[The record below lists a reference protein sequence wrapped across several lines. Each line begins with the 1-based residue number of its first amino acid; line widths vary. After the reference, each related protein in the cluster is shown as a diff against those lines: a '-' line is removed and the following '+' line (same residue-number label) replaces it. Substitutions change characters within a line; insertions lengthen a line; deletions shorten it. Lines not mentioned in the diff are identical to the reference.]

1 MQLSAPHGSIVIL
14 GGSRLFWIVCEA
26 QWVTESTFT
35 LTHACDIIN
44 LAVAR
49 VGTHTHTHAHTHTH
63 MHATGADKNDAQKKL
78 THTDKYTLNTLRA
91 LTSKASRWAGL
102 FFSPPLSRTHR
113 APGWRRGPSVSQHCP
128 LPRSLFLGMAAL
140 SSWLGWSSLYAD
152 SKPLAVW
159 SCQEFIIL
167 HGGSFPP
174 LSHQWKHESHFFLF
188 ILDIKIAEKTVQMLS
203 ENKQHLVTLA
213 FTMAKI
219 SRWTQFGSM
228 ELERSVDSLWGW
240 DKSDSKTNFLFADQ

>member
-1 MQLSAPHGSIVIL
+1 MGDRIHIHTHTCVRHYKSRRGS
-14 GGSRLFWIVCEA
+14 GR
-26 QWVTESTFT
+26 
-35 LTHACDIIN
+35 
-44 LAVAR
+44 
-49 VGTHTHTHAHTHTH
+49 HTHTHAHTHTH

-174 LSHQWKHESHFFLF
+174 SLTNESMNHIFFFFYFRHKNSRKNSANVVWKQTTSGHAGIHNGKNFKVNSVQFNGTEAISGF
-188 ILDIKIAEKTVQMLS
+188 IVRL
-203 ENKQHLVTLA
+203 
-213 FTMAKI
+213 
-219 SRWTQFGSM
+219 R
-228 ELERSVDSLWGW
+228 
-240 DKSDSKTNFLFADQ
+240 